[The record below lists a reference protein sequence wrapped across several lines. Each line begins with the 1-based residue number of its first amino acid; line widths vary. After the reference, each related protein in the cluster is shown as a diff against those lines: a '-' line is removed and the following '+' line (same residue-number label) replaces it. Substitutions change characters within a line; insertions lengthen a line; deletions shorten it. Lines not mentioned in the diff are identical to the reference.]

1 MAGDHNYRAR
11 QDAAARKLDFLER
24 VPTMTNRNRV
34 RVSKLALGLA
44 LALAAA
50 PAFAQNTSAGVGG
63 TVSGADGAPVAG
75 ATVTIVH
82 AESGTTANATTDA
95 SGHYSAR
102 GLRPGGPYT
111 ITITKDGVTET
122 RDNVYLQLGEVTS
135 VDASV
140 GSSATTLDT
149 VQVTGTNLGVS
160 DAFSTD
166 SMGAGT
172 NVTQLQLERQ
182 PSIDRSI
189 ADVIKLDPR
198 IVKLDRETQQVTVS
212 GQNPRFNNIKI
223 DGVPT
228 NDNFGLN
235 DSGLPALNQPIS
247 GDWISQYNIGIS
259 GYDVDQADFVG
270 ANINAVTKS
279 GTNNWQGTLYWIYRD
294 NDHIRENENG
304 TKFQGL
310 TDEWTRGAYVG
321 GPIIKDKFFIFAGYE
336 EFQRS
341 NTLPPRGVAG
351 SDATTQL
358 LVTQDQVD
366 AITASYDRLFGAAA
380 PRPGA
385 SPEPFDNTDKKKF
398 LKLDYNFSDAH
409 RASLRYNETDG
420 SVARFSR
427 TTGQLQ
433 LASNVYSD
441 NIRFK
446 SLALNLYDDWTDN
459 LSSEFHVSK
468 ANYDSAP
475 SSSVRMPQITLRN
488 ITGAGTNTVV
498 FGTERSRHANI
509 LGVDTLTSALT
520 FNYFMGDHELKFG
533 ADYEKSDVY
542 NLFLQ
547 DVFGNYTIDY
557 CQFTNTTCSNGS
569 TPNNTAANLPWAFY
583 NFQRPSSGNTLD
595 DVAAQFSVATLGLM
609 LQDTWTAT
617 NNLSL
622 TYGLRLDTNYVGG
635 TPKENVRFH
644 NDFGIDNR
652 NTIDGNHTLQPRFG
666 FNYTFPTE
674 NRMQLRGG
682 VGRFLGSAPGV
693 WVSNSFSNPGVGVDS
708 FAATNG
714 SSVTV
719 DPDNPFVPSS
729 GGVASRQ
736 VNSLSDDFKQP
747 TVLKANLAFETE
759 LGVADLVGGIE
770 VLLTEVEEGVRF
782 TNLALGTPN
791 GVLPD
796 GREFYWANA
805 GQSGFSQTSGST
817 TGSNRNQANCI
828 LVNPANPFDRNTNP
842 CAYTNAILL
851 SNTKRGSA
859 QNLTVFLEK
868 PWKDNWSAKVGYTY
882 GRADEVSPATSSV
895 AFSNWNG
902 RFVYNPN
909 DEQLG
914 RANYEIKDRFTATAS
929 YRWNWFGENAPTTV
943 SMFYEGRSGR
953 PFSYAFAND
962 ANGDGQSNDLFY
974 IPLGP
979 TDVAYTAFNAVT
991 SAGSSPQDI
1000 AAFWDYVYGNGYLD
1014 SHRGQVARRNG
1025 DRAPFVNQIDLRI
1038 SQKFPL
1044 FRDRQSEVFLDIQNF
1059 GNLLNK
1065 KWGRIEEA
1073 GFPSRVQ
1080 MARFAGVDAS
1090 GNYVYDVSQFYDES
1104 KGVATTP
1111 ALELR
1116 DVAAESRWS
1125 AQVGIKINF

>member
-1 MAGDHNYRAR
+1 
-11 QDAAARKLDFLER
+11 
-24 VPTMTNRNRV
+24 MTNRNRV

-172 NVTQLQLERQ
+172 NVGQLQLERQ

-259 GYDVDQADFVG
+259 GYDVTQADFVG

-279 GTNNWQGTLYWIYRD
+279 GTNTWQGTLYWIYRD
-294 NDHIRENENG
+294 NDWIRKNENG
-304 TKFQGL
+304 SKFAGL
-310 TDEWTRGAYVG
+310 TDEWTRGAYAG
-321 GPIIKDKFFIFAGYE
+321 GPIIKDRLFIFAGYE

-351 SDATTQL
+351 SDATVQL
-358 LVTQDQVD
+358 SVTQAQVD
-366 AITASYDRLFGAAA
+366 DVTASFNRLFGSAVDPGAA
-380 PRPGA
+380 PA
-385 SPEPFDNTDKKKF
+385 PFDNTDKKKF
-398 LKLDYNFSDAH
+398 LKLDFNINDAH

-427 TTGQLQ
+427 TTNQLQ
-433 LASNVYSD
+433 LSSNVFSD
-441 NIRFK
+441 NISFK
-446 SLALNLYDDWTDN
+446 SLALNLYDDWTEN
-459 LSSEFHVSK
+459 LSSEFHISQ
-468 ANYDSAP
+468 ADYDSRP
-475 SSSVRMPQITLRN
+475 SSEFRMPQITIRN
-488 ITGAGTNTVV
+488 IPGTISGSTIV

-520 FNYFMGDHELKFG
+520 FNYFMGDHEIKFG

-547 DVFGNYTIDY
+547 DVFGNYTINYADWTNAT
-557 CQFTNTTCSNGS
+557 FTADT
-569 TPNNTAANLPWAFY
+569 LPWANY
-583 NFQRPSSGNTLD
+583 NFQRPSAGNTLD

-609 LQDTWTAT
+609 VQDTWTAT
-617 NNLSL
+617 NNLTL
-622 TYGLRLDTNYVGG
+622 TYGLRVDTNDVGG
-635 TPKENVRFH
+635 TPAENVRFR

-652 NTIDGNHTLQPRFG
+652 NTIDGNQTVQPRIG

-714 SSVTV
+714 TDVTV
-719 DPDNPFVPSS
+719 DPDNPNVPSS

-736 VNSLSDDFKQP
+736 VNALSDDFKQP
-747 TVLKANLAFETE
+747 TVLKANLAFDTE

-791 GVLPD
+791 GALPD
-796 GREFYWANA
+796 GRESYWLNPNA
-805 GQSGFSQTSGST
+805 GTGFNTN
-817 TGSNRNQANCI
+817 TGNTNSSNRGSANCI
-828 LVNPANPFDRNTNP
+828 LVNPALPFNRNTNP

-851 SNTKRGSA
+851 GNTKRGSA

-929 YRWNWFGENAPTTV
+929 YRWHWFGENAPTTI

-974 IPLGP
+974 IPMGP
-979 TDVAYTAFNAVT
+979 TDVAYTPVSGAN
-991 SAGSSPQDI
+991 GSTAQDI
-1000 AAFWDYVYGNGYLD
+1000 AAFWDYVYGNDYLD

-1044 FRDRQSEVFLDIQNF
+1044 FRERESEVFLDIQNF

-1080 MARFAGVDAS
+1080 MARFAGVNA
-1090 GNYVYDVSQFYDES
+1090 GGQYVYDVSNFYNETT
-1104 KGVATTP
+1104 GEATTP
-1111 ALELR
+1111 VLELR

-1125 AQVGIKINF
+1125 AQIGIKINF